1 MMEIIEV
8 SGIRGSLARGLS
20 QRQDATGVVDAVS
33 AEELGKFPDINLSE
47 SLQRIPGVTLNR
59 DDGGRGK
66 AINLRGL
73 SPGFTRVEINGM
85 TAPSNG
91 SVGGGRGF
99 DFGLLPSELF
109 TNAAVYKTG
118 RARDAEGGLAG
129 LIQLETPNSLSNDG
143 LDVVLSA
150 QGDYSENAGD
160 IGSRAALLITNN
172 TDDVFGFSAS
182 FVRTE
187 Q

>member
-1 MMEIIEV
+1 MREKSTNTKFRRHSLAILIAGIMSCNSNATFAQDNETKEAADDGMMEIIEV

-109 TNAAVYKTG
+109 TNAAV
-118 RARDAEGGLAG
+118 
-129 LIQLETPNSLSNDG
+129 
-143 LDVVLSA
+143 VLR
-150 QGDYSENAGD
+150 N
-160 IGSRAALLITNN
+160 
-172 TDDVFGFSAS
+172 
-182 FVRTE
+182 
-187 Q
+187 